1 MSEYAIRKVDGMEI
15 RIGTCT
21 DMYNLR
27 YEDRRLVYK
36 IPGNVDPRVDT
47 NLTWRLPFA
56 EEDHIAIGM
65 YSNVGRS
72 PTGSSFKGFPLV
84 GFSSPEMVND
94 VGYTVLSNATPSKAG
109 ISVRVPCYHGERLP
123 DIEGCN
129 VFWSDRFSYIR
140 SPKGYE
146 LIAVK
151 NDATLGLRPIV
162 ECSQCGKRWT
172 ATWDAVLP
180 YITDETLL
188 KRLLAYMDL

>member
-1 MSEYAIRKVDGMEI
+1 MGEYAIRKVDGMEVK
-15 RIGTCT
+15 IGTCT
-21 DMYNLR
+21 DMYYLR

-47 NLTWRLPFA
+47 NLTWRLPFP

-65 YSNVGRS
+65 YPPG
-72 PTGSSFKGFPLV
+72 FKGFPLV
-84 GFSSPEMVND
+84 GFSSPETVND
-94 VGYTVLSNATPSKAG
+94 VGYTILTNATPSKAG
-109 ISVRVPCYHGERLP
+109 ISIRVPCYHGERLP
-123 DIEGCN
+123 DIEGGK
-129 VFWSDRFSYIR
+129 VFWSGSN
-140 SPKGYE
+140 SKAYE

-162 ECSQCGKRWT
+162 ECSHCSNRWA

>member
-15 RIGTCT
+15 KIGTRT
-21 DMYNLR
+21 DMHNLR

-47 NLTWRLPFA
+47 NLTWRLPFP

-65 YSNVGRS
+65 YN
-72 PTGSSFKGFPLV
+72 GSGFKGFPLV

-94 VGYTVLSNATPSKAG
+94 VGYTVLSNAKSG
-109 ISVRVPCYHGERLP
+109 ISVRVTCYHGERLP
-123 DIEGCN
+123 DVEGCK
-129 VFWSDRFSYIR
+129 VFWSAPFFDV
-140 SPKGYE
+140 GYE

-162 ECSQCGKRWT
+162 ECSHCGNRW
-172 ATWDAVLP
+172 ASTWDAVLP